1 MTQTSATND
10 RLINEARRA
19 IESGHAGAARPLLEK
34 AARQDTRDPR
44 PWLLLAGIA
53 ATPRERRAYLAQA
66 RRLEAPAARRPEPA
80 PRATTPP
87 PPPPARP
94 DRRPLWVGLGVLLL
108 LLLAGSAALAFLPA
122 GQGLLGDMAERVSA
136 LTGAEP
142 VATPAATA
150 VAAAPPTTAI
160 PSPTQ
165 AVVEAALS
173 PTPAPAFPTKP
184 VSAGGQ
190 PLPTWTPTA
199 LPTPTLAP
207 TLTPSPTPEPSP
219 TTEPVPV
226 DPGALSPRPPGV
238 GETERWIDVNLSTQS
253 LVAYEGDTPVYNA
266 LVSSGLPQCPTVTGQ
281 FRTYIKYE
289 SQTMNGYLLGYDYYL
304 PDVPYVMYFYKDYA
318 IHGAYWHNNFGQPM
332 SHGCVNTSIP
342 DAGWLFNWA
351 PVGTL
356 VNVRY

>member
-1 MTQTSATND
+1 MTHPSTND
-10 RLINEARRA
+10 RLISEARQAVEAGRA
-19 IESGHAGAARPLLEK
+19 AEARPLLER
-34 AARQDTRDPR
+34 AARQDDRDPR

-66 RRLEAPAARRPEPA
+66 RRLDTSTARPAPVYDPPATLPAA
-80 PRATTPP
+80 
-87 PPPPARP
+87 PARP
-94 DRRPLWVGLGVLLL
+94 ARPSLWVALAALLL
-108 LLLAGSAALAFLPA
+108 LLLAGGAALALHPA
-122 GQGLLGDMAERVSA
+122 GRVLLDNMAGRVSA

-150 VAAAPPTTAI
+150 VVAAPADIPM
-160 PSPTQ
+160 PSPTL
-165 AVVEAALS
+165 AAPSPEPS
-173 PTPAPAFPTKP
+173 PTTAPAFPTKA
-184 VSAGGQ
+184 VSPGGQ

-207 TLTPSPTPEPSP
+207 TMTPSPTPEPPP
-219 TTEPVPV
+219 TTEPVAV

-266 LVSSGLPQCPTVTGQ
+266 LVSSGLPQWPTVTGQ

-304 PDVPYVMYFYKDYA
+304 PDVPYVMYFYEDYA

>member
-1 MTQTSATND
+1 MTQPPTTND
-10 RLINEARRA
+10 RLISQARQA

-34 AARQDTRDPR
+34 AARQDARDPR

-66 RRLEAPAARRPEPA
+66 RRLEAP
-80 PRATTPP
+80 
-87 PPPPARP
+87 PARP
-94 DRRPLWVGLGVLLL
+94 GPSPRPLAAPPTPPIRSDRRPLWLGLGVLLL
-108 LLLAGSAALAFLPA
+108 LLLAGGAALTLLPA
-122 GQGLLGDMAERVSA
+122 GRGLLGDMVGRVSA
-136 LTGAEP
+136 LTGVEP
-142 VATPAATA
+142 VVEPVATA
-150 VAAAPPTTAI
+150 VAAVSPAALV
-160 PSPTQ
+160 PSPTL
-165 AVVEAALS
+165 AMAEVALT

-266 LVSSGLPQCPTVTGQ
+266 LVSSGLPQWPTVTGE

-332 SHGCVNTSIP
+332 SHGCVNVSIP